1 MPPLASAEKRA
12 EPPRQLQGDEENVR
26 KSRSEYKPE
35 AFRMTETDGVS
46 INRYEPNACRLAR
59 KLNVNTDLKQILLK
73 ALVQTKKAL

>member
-1 MPPLASAEKRA
+1 MPPLPRREKRA

-35 AFRMTETDGVS
+35 AFRMTEPDGVS

-59 KLNVNTDLKQILLK
+59 ELCNTDLKQTLLK

>member
-1 MPPLASAEKRA
+1 MA

-59 KLNVNTDLKQILLK
+59 ELNVIRI
-73 ALVQTKKAL
+73 

>member
-1 MPPLASAEKRA
+1 MPRRKKRA

-26 KSRSEYKPE
+26 KSHSEYKPE
-35 AFRMTETDGVS
+35 AFRKAETDGVS

>member
-1 MPPLASAEKRA
+1 MASAEKRA

-46 INRYEPNACRLAR
+46 INRYKPNACRLAR
-59 KLNVNTDLKQILLK
+59 ELNVIRI
-73 ALVQTKKAL
+73 

>member
-1 MPPLASAEKRA
+1 MPPLPRRKKRA

-59 KLNVNTDLKQILLK
+59 ELKCNKNLKQTLLK